1 MSKALL
7 IAGGI
12 LNALFAVNHL
22 AMPSLG
28 QWQSTLSTISA
39 FDQAVVY
46 TLNLAVAFTL
56 LVFAF
61 VSVFYRRDLLTTN
74 LGKALSI
81 SIALFWLVRAVAE
94 ILYFRVAA
102 NGSWVGVLIF
112 GAIGLLYLIPLL
124 VIKPGQVV
132 VQ

>member
-46 TLNLAVAFTL
+46 TLNLAVAVTL

-74 LGKALSI
+74 LGKALCI
-81 SIALFWLVRAVAE
+81 SIALFWLVRAAAQ
-94 ILYFRVAA
+94 ILYFGAA
-102 NGSWVGVLIF
+102 ENGSWVGVLIF
-112 GAIGLLYLIPLL
+112 GAVGLLYLIPLF
-124 VIKPGQVV
+124 VIKPAQVV
-132 VQ
+132 AQ

>member
-12 LNALFAVNHL
+12 LNALFAVFHL
-22 AMPSLG
+22 ALPSLA

-39 FDQAVVY
+39 DSQAVVY
-46 TLNLAVAFTL
+46 TLNLAAAFTL

-61 VSVFYRRDLLTTN
+61 VSVFYRHDLLTTN

-81 SIALFWLVRAVAE
+81 SIALFWIVRAAAE
-94 ILYFRVAA
+94 IVYFRVAA

-112 GAIGLLYLIPLL
+112 GVIGLLYVIPLL
-124 VIKPGQVV
+124 VIKPAQVV
-132 VQ
+132 AQ

>member
-1 MSKALL
+1 M
-7 IAGGI
+7 
-12 LNALFAVNHL
+12 
-22 AMPSLG
+22 
-28 QWQSTLSTISA
+28 
-39 FDQAVVY
+39 Y
-46 TLNLAVAFTL
+46 TLNLAAAFTL

-61 VSVFYRRDLLTTN
+61 VSVFYRHDLLTTN

>member
-12 LNALFAVNHL
+12 LNALFAVFHFAL
-22 AMPSLG
+22 PSLA
-28 QWQSTLSTISA
+28 QWQSTLSTTSA
-39 FDQAVVY
+39 DSQAVMY
-46 TLNLAVAFTL
+46 TLNLAAAFTL

-61 VSVFYRRDLLTTN
+61 VSVFYRHDLLTTN
-74 LGKALSI
+74 LGKALRI
-81 SIALFWLVRAVAE
+81 SIALFWLVRAAAE

>member
-7 IAGGI
+7 IVGGI
-12 LNALFAVNHL
+12 LNALFAVFHL
-22 AMPSLG
+22 ALPPLA
-28 QWQSTLSTISA
+28 QWQNTLPPILADS
-39 FDQAVVY
+39 QAVMY
-46 TLNLAVAFTL
+46 TLNLAAAFTL
-56 LVFAF
+56 LIFAF
-61 VSVFYRRDLLTTN
+61 VSVFYRHDLLTTN

-81 SIALFWLVRAVAE
+81 SIALFWLVRAAAE

-124 VIKPGQVV
+124 VVKPGQVV
-132 VQ
+132 AQ